1 MNSGIESID
10 TKVESIQSSC
20 MDLRW
25 IGSVALLA
33 VIAVAA
39 LFLFPIAHGSYSAT
53 HGPGTD
59 LRAKHLLT
67 ALMFAITAGAFSL
80 VQALASLILL
90 CLASMLVETAA
101 LPPLAVSYSP
111 LRR

>member
-1 MNSGIESID
+1 
-10 TKVESIQSSC
+10 

-25 IGSVALLA
+25 VGSVALLA

-67 ALMFAITAGAFSL
+67 ALMFVIAAGAFSL
-80 VQALASLILL
+80 VQALALLILV
-90 CLASMLVETAA
+90 CLASIPFETLA
-101 LPPLAVSYSP
+101 LPPAIVCYSP

>member
-1 MNSGIESID
+1 
-10 TKVESIQSSC
+10 

-25 IGSVALLA
+25 VGSVALLA

-39 LFLFPIAHGSYSAT
+39 LFLFPLAHGSYSAT

-59 LRAKHLLT
+59 LKAKHLLT
-67 ALMFAITAGAFSL
+67 ALMFVIAAGAFSL
-80 VQALASLILL
+80 VQALASLVLL
-90 CLASMLVETAA
+90 CLAFNWFESAA
-101 LPPLAVSYSP
+101 LPQVLVCYSP